1 MKEIR
6 YGIIGTGAIGGYYG
20 GMLAKAGKEV
30 HFLFHSDYEFVKAH
44 GLRVDSVKG
53 DFHLN
58 NIHAWQ
64 TTKDMPAC
72 DVVFVCLKTTN
83 NRLLKE
89 LLPPLLKKDTWVVCI
104 QNGIGIEAEV
114 QKMFPTLHLAAGIAY
129 VCIGKFAPGHI
140 KHQDLGLLQL
150 APYQEGDDTAILQQ
164 VAADLQAT
172 GIPSKV
178 IDYQGARWRKC
189 VWNIPFNGLTVV
201 LNTTTQAIVNNAP
214 ACDLVRRII
223 YEVVE
228 AANHCGGNIPHS
240 VADDTV
246 EMTKNMIPY
255 SPSMKLDYDFHRPME
270 IQYLYTN
277 AIAEAR
283 RNGVEMPL
291 TQMLEQELRFIEAG
305 YLNQGQSSR

>member
-20 GMLAKAGKEV
+20 GMLARAGKEV
-30 HFLFHSDYEFVKAH
+30 HFLFHSDYNFVKAN
-44 GLRVDSVKG
+44 GLQIDSVNG
-53 DFHLN
+53 DFHLSD
-58 NIHAWQ
+58 IHAWHS
-64 TTKDMPAC
+64 TKDMPKC
-72 DVVFVCLKTTN
+72 DVVFVCLKTTKN
-83 NRLLKE
+83 TLLKE
-89 LLPPLLKKDTWVVCI
+89 LLPPLLKENTWVVLI
-104 QNGIGIEAEV
+104 QNGIGVEKEV
-114 QKMFPTLHLAAGIAY
+114 QEMFLGVHLAAGIAY
-129 VCIGKFAPGHI
+129 VCIGKFGPGHI

-150 APYQEGDDTAILQQ
+150 APYKEGEQTEVLTQ
-164 VAADLQAT
+164 VIEDLQST
-172 GIPSKV
+172 GIPAKL

-201 LNTTTQAIVNNAP
+201 LNTSTKAIVNNP
-214 ACDLVRRII
+214 ASCDLVRRII
-223 YEVVE
+223 FEVVE

-246 EMTKNMIPY
+246 EMTKKMIPY

-270 IQYLYTN
+270 IRYLYTN

-283 RNGVEMPL
+283 SNGVEMPL

-305 YLNQGQSSR
+305 YLKATDLP

>member
-1 MKEIR
+1 MKELR

-30 HFLFHSDYEFVKAH
+30 HFLFHSDYEFVKEH
-44 GLRVDSVKG
+44 GLQVDSVKG
-53 DFHLN
+53 NFHLEQV
-58 NIHAWQ
+58 HAWHS
-64 TTKDMPAC
+64 TKDMPAC

-83 NRLLKE
+83 NTLLKE
-89 LLPPLLKKDTWVVCI
+89 LLPPLLKENTWVVLI
-104 QNGIGIEAEV
+104 QNGIGVEAEV
-114 QKMFPTLHLAAGIAY
+114 QEMFPKLHLAAGIAY
-129 VCIGKFAPGHI
+129 VCIGKFGPGHI
-140 KHQDLGLLQL
+140 SHQDLGLLQL
-150 APYQEGDDTAILQQ
+150 APYDKGVGTAVLQQ
-164 VAADLQAT
+164 VVSDLHST
-172 GIPSKV
+172 SIPSQL
-178 IDYQGARWRKC
+178 IGYQGARWRKC

-201 LNTTTQAIVNNAP
+201 LNTTTQVIVNNAP

-246 EMTKNMIPY
+246 EMTKKMIPY

-277 AIAEAR
+277 AIAEAHQH
-283 RNGVEMPL
+283 GVEMPL

-305 YLNQGQSSR
+305 YLKSVTR